1 MPLLFESCFPNFLNL
16 GVETVGESLAGRRK
30 EAVNTGKNQKNK
42 ESQKAELSPKIMGS
56 LETGRV
62 SGRGQQA
69 KQK

>member
-1 MPLLFESCFPNFLNL
+1 MPLLFESSFPNFLNL
-16 GVETVGESLAGRRK
+16 DVGTVGESLAGRRK